1 MILVFGGTTEGRAAV
16 EVLDEAGKPFYYS
29 TRGNGQS
36 VHAVH
41 GEHVTGGMDALAME
55 SFCKAHGIRLLVD
68 AGHPFAT
75 ELHRNVVKVA
85 ERLAIPAVRYE
96 RVYPERNPA
105 WVWCD
110 SYADAVARLQ
120 EQKVVCLLALTGA
133 QTISALRAWWANGE
147 TWFAEIPTYS
157 PGFSV
162 GVIGDMFLNPYFNLR
177 FIPTINFGDKRF
189 VFREQETGEEFRTS
203 VRSSYLTLPLS
214 VKYSSFRLNNC
225 RPYLTAGVY
234 GAMDLGRKRG
244 NPLYLKGFDYG
255 LEFGIGCNIYLP
267 FFRLCP
273 ELKFSFGLPNLL
285 VKDRPDLEGQ
295 ETIKYTEALSKAT
308 SRMVTLT
315 FNFE

>member
-1 MILVFGGTTEGRAAV
+1 MRRFIVIVSVLCCFSAV
-16 EVLDEAGKPFYYS
+16 VWGQREKVKNQPYVDNKLFHLGFHVGIHAQDMLLTHTGVS
-29 TRGNGQS
+29 T
-36 VHAVH
+36 
-41 GEHVTGGMDALAME
+41 
-55 SFCKAHGIRLLVD
+55 
-68 AGHPFAT
+68 
-75 ELHRNVVKVA
+75 
-85 ERLAIPAVRYE
+85 
-96 RVYPERNPA
+96 
-105 WVWCD
+105 
-110 SYADAVARLQ
+110 
-120 EQKVVCLLALTGA
+120 
-133 QTISALRAWWANGE
+133 NGE

-285 VKDRPDLEGQ
+285 VKD
-295 ETIKYTEALSKAT
+295 
-308 SRMVTLT
+308 
-315 FNFE
+315 